1 MLIDNADATVQS
13 AIGDVAHI
21 VGEQR
26 DGPRGDSTLSSDER
40 NHPANL
46 LLLCGNHHKLVDTS
60 VSDFSVDRLLE
71 IKQAHEDWVKNSLE
85 QMRRSSSSSQLSRT

>member
-1 MLIDNADATVQS
+1 MQIRSRYHASFNTL
-13 AIGDVAHI
+13 
-21 VGEQR
+21 R
-26 DGPRGDSTLSSDER
+26 DIADER